1 MSRFLSPSDTNEI
14 SGFLSAPRLGTFQAL
29 TKQQKPED
37 AIELHQ
43 ATMSLGV
50 SIMAVTGLIE
60 VAIRN
65 SACNA
70 LNDAFQVSDWLTNPP
85 TSLNWSA
92 IEISSI
98 KKATKNAQRAK
109 YSKLTGQQKSALD
122 AVAFP
127 NGKPQGIKHRKIA
140 EKRQSTIAV
149 SEGEIVAQL
158 TMHFWKRLFSDNY
171 ENTLWKRGLKRV
183 FPNKQLSRAAIAKEL
198 EVIYQTRN
206 RLAHHEPVY
215 GGRLSETL
223 YAIDFVSKNLGSR
236 KPSTESPFHKLVL
249 PQLDILAGQ
258 VAIFRSTFTRLS

>member
-1 MSRFLSPSDTNEI
+1 MSRFLSPGDTDEI
-14 SGFLSAPRLGTFQAL
+14 SNFLSTPRLGTFQAL
-29 TKQQKPED
+29 TRRKTPED

-65 SACNA
+65 TACNA
-70 LNDAFQVSDWLTNPP
+70 LEEVFKATDWLTNPP
-85 TSLNWSA
+85 SSLNWSA
-92 IEISSI
+92 IEKSSI
-98 KKATKNAQRAK
+98 RKAQKNAQRAK
-109 YSKLTGQQKSALD
+109 YSKMTSQQKSMLD
-122 AVAFP
+122 TTAFP
-127 NGKPQGIKHRKIA
+127 DGKPDGIKHRRVV
-140 EKRQSTIAV
+140 EKRQLLIAV

-183 FPNKQLSRAAIAKEL
+183 FPNKELSRAAIAKEL

-206 RLAHHEPVY
+206 RLAHQEPVY

-223 YAIDFVSKNLGSR
+223 YAIDFVAKNLGSR
-236 KPSTESPFHKLVL
+236 KPSTESPFHKLIL
-249 PQLDILAGQ
+249 PQLDILQGQ
-258 VAIFRSTFTRLS
+258 VAIFRATFIRLS